1 MSSMLGVVMQ
11 LFYIIG
17 IDLGYDYWTSSGTIN
32 FIVQSNGMTKE
43 NMQAGIWGVVK
54 LVYNTSAKQK
64 GSVQHKHVVCITK

>member
-43 NMQAGIWGVVK
+43 NMQAGI
-54 LVYNTSAKQK
+54 
-64 GSVQHKHVVCITK
+64 